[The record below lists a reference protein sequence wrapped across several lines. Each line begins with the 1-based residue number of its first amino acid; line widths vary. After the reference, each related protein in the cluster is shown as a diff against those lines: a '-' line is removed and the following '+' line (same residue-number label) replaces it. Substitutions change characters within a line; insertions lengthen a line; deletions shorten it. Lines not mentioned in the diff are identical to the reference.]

1 MNLGEKFLQRLMERA
16 ENTWARSDVATA
28 SILFSE
34 KGNPEYFNIRKAQI
48 KIDKELFSKLNINI
62 WEFRTLYN
70 KTYYR
75 LFAFWDKTER
85 VEKLVIST
93 HEIIK
98 KTMKTPSK
106 EIKKAIQIKEK
117 YFNLKNREQ

>member
-1 MNLGEKFLQRLMERA
+1 MEERFSVEFLDEAVEFLEGLEKK
-16 ENTWARSDVATA
+16 ARDKV
-28 SILFSE
+28 L
-34 KGNPEYFNIRKAQI
+34 YNIYKARTTQ
-48 KIDKELFSKLNINI
+48 DPELFKKLSDDI
-62 WEFRTLYN
+62 WEFRTLFN
-70 KTYYR
+70 RTHFR
-75 LFAFWDKTER
+75 LFAFWDKTET

-93 HEIIK
+93 HGLIK

>member
-1 MNLGEKFLQRLMERA
+1 MEERFSVEFLDEAVEFLEGLEKK
-16 ENTWARSDVATA
+16 ARDKV
-28 SILFSE
+28 L
-34 KGNPEYFNIRKAQI
+34 YNIYKARTTQ
-48 KIDKELFSKLNINI
+48 DPELFKKLSDDI
-62 WEFRTLYN
+62 WEFRTLFN
-70 KTYYR
+70 RTHFR
-75 LFAFWDKTER
+75 LFAFWDKTET

-93 HEIIK
+93 HGIIK